1 MRKNTFRVLAIL
13 VAIVLSLGAF
23 SACNKDTDD
32 AVKGGQLILSA
43 SKVSDFWCI
52 SNTTGGE
59 QRTLRIVY
67 ETLGRYDESGKT
79 QGWLAESFTS
89 DYNANTL
96 TIKLNK
102 GIKFHDG
109 SELNAEVLKWN
120 LDMDKMYRPSYVNNF
135 KSCDIVDD
143 YTVKVSFDNMDLY
156 AEDVF
161 GELMIASKKAFDDHV
176 SGTEVDGK
184 GNNLAAVTWCKENA
198 VGTGA
203 FTFDREKDYSTTEHV
218 FRAWSDY
225 RIEGLPYLD
234 SIKVINTQ
242 TMDSTSV
249 LGGYLNGDFDM
260 GAAGANLT
268 LAKNLGEAGFVE
280 QTEGRNY
287 NDTII
292 VMLVPNSNSKI
303 VDGVETNPLADVR
316 VRQALAY
323 AIDYEG
329 IQQSLD
335 AGMTKL
341 PTQLAAPGTPIYN
354 DSIKGYNYNVEKCKE
369 LLRSAGYSEEN
380 KLQVKFNTTQL
391 NRDLVVA
398 IQGEWNKTGLIEAE
412 IRMVEYSSFKAETG
426 SGSWV
431 GFAIGQFGAKN
442 DIAQSLQNSFGTE
455 LQTAFGKGMQRD
467 DEIIDLAKK
476 ALAAK
481 DVESR
486 VALLKQATKLI
497 ADECLVIPINVKGT
511 PFYAASYVHGL
522 NMYGLT
528 GNQWTPERAWK
539 DAE

>member
-1 MRKNTFRVLAIL
+1 MRKNAIRVLSVL
-13 VAIVLSLGAF
+13 VAIVLSLSVF
-23 SACNKDTDD
+23 SACGKTEDEDV
-32 AVKGGQLILSA
+32 VKGGQLVIAA

-59 QRTLRIVY
+59 QRALRIVY
-67 ETLGRYDESGKT
+67 ETLGRYDESGKM

-89 DYNANTL
+89 DFNANTL

-120 LDMDKMYRPSYVNNF
+120 LDMDNMYRPSYVNSF
-135 KSCDIVDD
+135 KSCEIVDD
-143 YTVKVSFDNMDLY
+143 YTVKVYFDALDLY
-156 AEDVF
+156 AENVF

-203 FTFDREKDYSTTEHV
+203 FTFDRENDYSTTEHV
-218 FRAWSDY
+218 FRAWSEY

-234 SIKVINTQ
+234 SIKVVNTSS
-242 TMDSTSV
+242 MDSTTV
-249 LGGYLNGDFDM
+249 LGGYMNGDFDM
-260 GAAGANLT
+260 GATVNLT
-268 LAKNLGEAGFVE
+268 LAKNLAETGFVE

-292 VMLVPNSNSKI
+292 VMLVPNSVSNI
-303 VDGVETNPLADVR
+303 VDGVETNPLANAK

-335 AGMTKL
+335 AGMTQL
-341 PTQLAAPGTPIYN
+341 PTQLAAPGTPIY
-354 DSIKGYNYNVEKCKE
+354 DESIKGYSYNVEKCKE
-369 LLRSAGYSEEN
+369 LLREAGYSETN
-380 KLQVKFNTTQL
+380 KLQVKFNITQM
-391 NRDLVVA
+391 NRDLTVA
-398 IQGEWNKTGLIEAE
+398 IQGEWNKTGLIDAE
-412 IRMVEYSSFKAETG
+412 IRMVEYAAFKAETG

-442 DIAQSLQNSFGTE
+442 DTALSLQNSFGTT
-455 LQTAFGKGMQRD
+455 LQTAFGKGMQHD
-467 DEIIDLAKK
+467 DEILDLAKK
-476 ALAAK
+476 ALAST
-481 DVESR
+481 DTETR
-486 VALLKQATKLI
+486 VSYLKQANKLI
-497 ADECLVIPINVKGT
+497 ADECLVIPINVKGS

-528 GNQWTPERAWK
+528 SNQWSPESAWK